1 MRNKSSSVYRWNNM
15 DYDILVKIFMSLNVM
30 DLISVVS
37 QVCSSWRSA
46 CCDPILWKKLDLCI
60 QISDSCIYAP
70 LQSDAWSYS
79 VSNNNRLMNILKT
92 TSNLSQ
98 GNVTRLIFNFFEYVE
113 DEHLVYAAKRNRNLK
128 RLALPIWSR
137 LTVRGRRKAF
147 KYWKGLESLTIPD
160 FKSPMK
166 LMKATGTNCKN
177 FSELKL
183 TCNLNLDYA
192 LLLSMCRSLRCSVFG
207 PQ

>member
-1 MRNKSSSVYRWNNM
+1 MFFVCFTLSCLNLRTWIASHNVFWFCVEGKICFEQMRNKSSSVHRWNNM
-15 DYDILVKIFMSLNVM
+15 DYDILDKIFMNLNVM

-46 CCDPILWKKLDLCI
+46 CCDPILWKKLDLSI

-98 GNVTRLIFNFFEYVE
+98 GNVTCLIFNFFEYVE
-113 DEHLVYAAKRNRNLK
+113 DEHLV
-128 RLALPIWSR
+128 
-137 LTVRGRRKAF
+137 
-147 KYWKGLESLTIPD
+147 
-160 FKSPMK
+160 
-166 LMKATGTNCKN
+166 
-177 FSELKL
+177 
-183 TCNLNLDYA
+183 
-192 LLLSMCRSLRCSVFG
+192 
-207 PQ
+207 